1 MMLPQVEQLGLSP
14 MFTIEAMA
22 EAVW

>member
-14 MFTIEAMA
+14 MLTMEAMA

>member
-14 MFTIEAMA
+14 MLTIEAMA
-22 EAVW
+22 VAVW

>member
-14 MFTIEAMA
+14 MLTIEAMA
-22 EAVW
+22 LAVW

>member
-14 MFTIEAMA
+14 MLTIEAMA